1 MSSFVA
7 KLVIGGELSV
17 SLLLSLS
24 LSLSLFSI
32 LFKDFSFSISIRSR
46 KDIHFTK
53 SPVCNRDATVYT
65 LTIDIKNQPTGEGKQ
80 KKNLKGKPFGEHNK
94 IRKITFVLTEKLK
107 QNDKHN

>member
-1 MSSFVA
+1 M
-7 KLVIGGELSV
+7 

-24 LSLSLFSI
+24 LFYSI
-32 LFKDFSFSISIRSR
+32 LFKDFSFSISKRSR

-65 LTIDIKNQPTGEGKQ
+65 LTMDITSKTNQQVRENK
-80 KKNLKGKPFGEHNK
+80 KKNLKGKPFGEQNK

-107 QNDKHN
+107 QNDKQN